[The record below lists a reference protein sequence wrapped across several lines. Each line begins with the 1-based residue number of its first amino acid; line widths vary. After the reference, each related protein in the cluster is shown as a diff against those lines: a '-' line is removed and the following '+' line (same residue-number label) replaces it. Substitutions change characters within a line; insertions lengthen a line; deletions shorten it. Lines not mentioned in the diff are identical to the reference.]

1 MQTGLSSPAARAL
14 SVFSVWYW
22 ISDGDSSICPP
33 PPPVRTVFI
42 GSETGA
48 PTLLLVFVIV
58 SGARIGRQMPPVCFS
73 IIVLH
78 GSWLSVTCPPPEWL
92 HSTMNGAPDLIVNLS
107 TPRMMRRMVLS
118 ASGRTAAMPY
128 RSWISSFVEK
138 IEGHGSDQSIISAAL
153 RHGNSLPLR
162 TSALSRGA
170 CVRSGQTISRPSQ
183 RAISTS
189 RRLVVGAP

>member
-1 MQTGLSSPAARAL
+1 M
-14 SVFSVWYW
+14 
-22 ISDGDSSICPP
+22 SDGESSICPP

-58 SGARIGRQMPPVCFS
+58 SGA
-73 IIVLH
+73 
-78 GSWLSVTCPPPEWL
+78 TCTSPEWL

-107 TPRMMRRMVLS
+107 TPRMMRRKVLS
-118 ASGRTAAMPY
+118 ASGRTAEIPY
-128 RSWISSFVEK
+128 HSRISSFVAK
-138 IEGHGSDQSIISAAL
+138 IDGHGNDQSMISAAL
-153 RHGNSLPLR
+153 RHGSSLPLR
-162 TSALSRGA
+162 TSALPLGA
-170 CVRSGQTISRPSQ
+170 CVRSGQTIARPSQ